1 MHEPVAIT
9 DGIFWIGVDDR
20 ETALFEALWPLPE
33 GVSYNAYMIKDE
45 KIALIDTVKRG
56 FLDNYM
62 DKVSAI
68 CDCRDV
74 DYLIINHME
83 PDHSGSIRQLLT
95 LHPELKIVGNKKTAE
110 FLAGYYGVTENVIEV
125 ADKEEISLGR
135 HKLRFYHTP
144 MVHWPEMPLGALVH
158 WMGAF
163 LMTK

>member
-68 CDCRDV
+68 SIFLS
-74 DYLIINHME
+74 LINCFSAFFKIKKFKLSVISFRIL
-83 PDHSGSIRQLLT
+83 SGRL
-95 LHPELKIVGNKKTAE
+95 
-110 FLAGYYGVTENVIEV
+110 
-125 ADKEEISLGR
+125 
-135 HKLRFYHTP
+135 
-144 MVHWPEMPLGALVH
+144 
-158 WMGAF
+158 
-163 LMTK
+163 